1 MEKIENLILFVLFK
15 LDLVKQRVREEI
27 CKVQNISASFT
38 MKEKFKD
45 PTNLVADERDVIK
58 S

>member
-1 MEKIENLILFVLFK
+1 MKKIKNQILFVLFNF
-15 LDLVKQRVREEI
+15 DFVKWRVREEI
-27 CKVQNISASFT
+27 CKVQNISANFT
-38 MKEKFKD
+38 MKEKFKE